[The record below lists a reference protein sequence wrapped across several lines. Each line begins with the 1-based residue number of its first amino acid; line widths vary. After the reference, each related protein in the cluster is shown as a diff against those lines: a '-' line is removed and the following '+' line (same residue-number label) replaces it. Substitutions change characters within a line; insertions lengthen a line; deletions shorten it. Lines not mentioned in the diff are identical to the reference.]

1 LFSAPVGVP
10 CAWRV
15 ASPHPPMGSASGPF
29 MSVPRHRAL
38 LVDDQALIG
47 KAVARLLTGADD
59 IVLEFRQDAASALAA
74 AEEFCPTVILQD
86 LVMPD
91 IDGLDMVRRFHDL
104 PITSGVPVIVL
115 SALAEP
121 EKKAELLAGGAAD
134 YLVKL
139 PDAVELVARIRIH
152 SEAYHRLVERNA
164 AFAALEK
171 SHADLAW
178 ERERSERLLRSIL
191 PQAIAE
197 RLKDS
202 PGTIAEGFPEATV
215 LFADLA
221 GFTTFSRS
229 TDPRGL
235 VEMLDAIFSEFDR
248 LAAAAGIE
256 KIKTIGDAY
265 MAVAGLPEPRPEHAV
280 AAAEM
285 ALGMRDAFAVIAK
298 DRKLPLDLR
307 IGIHSGPVV
316 AGVIGRHK
324 FSYDLWGDTVNL
336 ASRMESHG
344 APGMIHISAA
354 TRTLL
359 GERFR
364 CEPRGEVTVKGSG
377 PMETFFLHG
386 RA

>member
-1 LFSAPVGVP
+1 
-10 CAWRV
+10 
-15 ASPHPPMGSASGPF
+15 
-29 MSVPRHRAL
+29 
-38 LVDDQALIG
+38 
-47 KAVARLLTGADD
+47 
-59 IVLEFRQDAASALAA
+59 
-74 AEEFCPTVILQD
+74 
-86 LVMPD
+86 MPD
-91 IDGLDMVRRFHDL
+91 VEGLEMVHRFRDL
-104 PITSGVPVIVL
+104 PATADVPVIVL
-115 SALAEP
+115 SAVAES
-121 EKKAELLAGGAAD
+121 ETKAELLAGGAAD

-152 SEAYHRLVERNA
+152 SEAHHRLVERNA

-171 SHADLAW
+171 SHADLAR
-178 ERERSERLLRSIL
+178 ERERSERLLLSIL

-215 LFADLA
+215 MFADLA
-221 GFTTFSRS
+221 GFTTFSRAA
-229 TDPRGL
+229 DPRGI

-265 MAVAGLPEPRPEHAV
+265 MAVSGLPKPRTDHAV
-280 AAAEM
+280 AAAGL
-285 ALGMRDAFAVIAK
+285 ALGMRDAFATLAR
-298 DRKLPLDLR
+298 DRGLPLDLR

-324 FSYDLWGDTVNL
+324 FSYDLWGDTVNI

-344 APGMIHISAA
+344 APGMIHVSAA
-354 TRTLL
+354 TRALL

-364 CEPRGEVTVKGSG
+364 FEPRGEVAVKGSG
-377 PMETFFLHG
+377 PMETFFLLG
-386 RA
+386 PA

>member
-1 LFSAPVGVP
+1 
-10 CAWRV
+10 
-15 ASPHPPMGSASGPF
+15 

-47 KAVARLLTGADD
+47 KAVARLLTGAED

-74 AEEFCPTVILQD
+74 AEEFRPTVILQD

-104 PITSGVPVIVL
+104 PVTAGVPVIVL

-235 VEMLDAIFSEFDR
+235 VEMLDTIFSEFDR

-265 MAVAGLPEPRPEHAV
+265 MAVAGLPEPRPDHAV

-364 CEPRGEVTVKGSG
+364 FEPRGGVTVKGSG
-377 PMETFFLHG
+377 LMETFFLHDP
-386 RA
+386 A

>member
-1 LFSAPVGVP
+1 M
-10 CAWRV
+10 
-15 ASPHPPMGSASGPF
+15 AS
-29 MSVPRHRAL
+29 PRHRVL

-47 KAVARLLTGADD
+47 KMVAKLVGGVED
-59 IVLEFRQDAASALAA
+59 IALEFRQDAASALAA
-74 AEEFCPTVILQD
+74 AEVSPPTVILQD

-91 IDGLDMVRRFHDL
+91 VEGLEMVRRFRDL
-104 PITSGVPVIVL
+104 PATAEVPVIVL
-115 SALAEP
+115 SAVAEP

-152 SEAYHRLVERNA
+152 SEAHHRLVERNA

-171 SHADLAW
+171 SHADLTR
-178 ERERSERLLRSIL
+178 ERERSERLLLSIL

-202 PGTIAEGFPEATV
+202 PGTIAEGFAEATV

-221 GFTTFSRS
+221 GFTTFSR
-229 TDPRGL
+229 TADPRGL
-235 VEMLDAIFSEFDR
+235 VELLDAIFSEFDR
-248 LAAAAGIE
+248 LAAALGIE

-265 MAVAGLPEPRPEHAV
+265 MAAAGLPAPRPDH
-280 AAAEM
+280 AAAAAKL
-285 ALGMRDAFAVIAK
+285 ALGMRDAFAGLV
-298 DRKLPLDLR
+298 RERGLPLDIR

-316 AGVIGRHK
+316 AGVIGRQK

-344 APGMIHISAA
+344 AAGMIHVSAA
-354 TRTLL
+354 TRSLL

-364 CEPRGEVTVKGSG
+364 FEPRGEVMVKGSG
-377 PMETFFLHG
+377 PMETFFLLG
-386 RA
+386 PA

>member
-1 LFSAPVGVP
+1 
-10 CAWRV
+10 
-15 ASPHPPMGSASGPF
+15 MGLASGPF

-74 AEEFCPTVILQD
+74 AAEFRPTVILQD

-104 PITSGVPVIVL
+104 PVTAGVPVIVL

-178 ERERSERLLRSIL
+178 ERERSERLLRNIL

-202 PGTIAEGFPEATV
+202 PGTIAEGFLETH
-215 LFADLA
+215 
-221 GFTTFSRS
+221 GGSSRCS
-229 TDPRGL
+229 TRSSPSSTGWL
-235 VEMLDAIFSEFDR
+235 
-248 LAAAAGIE
+248 
-256 KIKTIGDAY
+256 
-265 MAVAGLPEPRPEHAV
+265 PRPASRRSRRSVTPTWPSPGCRSHVPIMPSPRPRWHSAC
-280 AAAEM
+280 
-285 ALGMRDAFAVIAK
+285 GMR
-298 DRKLPLDLR
+298 
-307 IGIHSGPVV
+307 
-316 AGVIGRHK
+316 
-324 FSYDLWGDTVNL
+324 
-336 ASRMESHG
+336 SR
-344 APGMIHISAA
+344 
-354 TRTLL
+354 
-359 GERFR
+359 
-364 CEPRGEVTVKGSG
+364 
-377 PMETFFLHG
+377 
-386 RA
+386 

>member
-1 LFSAPVGVP
+1 M
-10 CAWRV
+10 
-15 ASPHPPMGSASGPF
+15 AS
-29 MSVPRHRAL
+29 PRHRAL

-47 KAVARLLTGADD
+47 KAVAKLVAGADD
-59 IVLEFRQDAASALAA
+59 IALEFRQDAASALAA
-74 AEEFCPTVILQD
+74 AEEFRPTVILQD

-91 IDGLDMVRRFHDL
+91 VEGLEMVRRFRDL
-104 PITSGVPVIVL
+104 PATAEVPVIML
-115 SALAEP
+115 SAVAEP

-152 SEAYHRLVERNA
+152 SEAHHRLVERNA

-171 SHADLAW
+171 SHADLKM
-178 ERERSERLLRSIL
+178 ERERSERLLLSIL

-197 RLKDS
+197 RLKDG
-202 PGTIAEGFPEATV
+202 PGTIAEGFADVSV

-221 GFTTFSRS
+221 GFTTFSR
-229 TDPRGL
+229 TADPRGI
-235 VEMLDAIFSEFDR
+235 VELLDAIFSEFDR
-248 LAAAAGIE
+248 LAAALGIE

-265 MAVAGLPEPRPEHAV
+265 MAAAGLPVPRLDH
-280 AAAEM
+280 AAATAGL
-285 ALGMRDAFAVIAK
+285 ALGMRDAFAGLVR
-298 DRKLPLDLR
+298 DRGLPLEIR

-316 AGVIGRHK
+316 AGVIGRQK

-344 APGMIHISAA
+344 AAGMIHVSAA
-354 TRTLL
+354 TRALL

-364 CEPRGEVTVKGSG
+364 FEPRGEVMVKGSG
-377 PMETFFLHG
+377 PMETFFLLG
-386 RA
+386 PA

>member
-1 LFSAPVGVP
+1 M
-10 CAWRV
+10 
-15 ASPHPPMGSASGPF
+15 SP
-29 MSVPRHRAL
+29 PRHRAL

-47 KAVARLLTGADD
+47 KAVARLLAGADD
-59 IVLEFRQDAASALAA
+59 IVLEFQQDAATALAA
-74 AEEFCPTVILQD
+74 AEAFRPTVILQD

-91 IDGLDMVRRFHDL
+91 IEGLEMVRRFREL
-104 PITSGVPVIVL
+104 SVTAEVPVIVL
-115 SALAEP
+115 SALAEA

-215 LFADLA
+215 LFADLV

-229 TDPRGL
+229 ADPRGL

-265 MAVAGLPEPRPEHAV
+265 MAVAGLPEPRPDHAV

-285 ALGMRDAFAVIAK
+285 ALGMRDAFAVIAR
-298 DRKLPLDLR
+298 DRNLPLGLR

-344 APGMIHISAA
+344 AAGMIHISAA
-354 TRTLL
+354 TRAIL

-364 CEPRGEVTVKGSG
+364 FEPRGGVTVKGSG
-377 PMETFFLHG
+377 LMETFFLHG
-386 RA
+386 PA

>member
-1 LFSAPVGVP
+1 MA
-10 CAWRV
+10 R
-15 ASPHPPMGSASGPF
+15 
-29 MSVPRHRAL
+29 PRHRVL
-38 LVDDQALIG
+38 LVDDQSLIG
-47 KAVARLLTGADD
+47 KMVAKLLAGVDD
-59 IVLEFRQDAASALAA
+59 ITLEFRQDAPSALAA
-74 AEEFCPTVILQD
+74 AEAFRPTVILQD

-91 IDGLDMVRRFHDL
+91 VEGLEMVRRFREL
-104 PITSGVPVIVL
+104 PATADVPVIVL
-115 SALAEP
+115 SAVAEP

-152 SEAYHRLVERNA
+152 SEAHHRLVERNA

-171 SHADLAW
+171 SHADLAR
-178 ERERSERLLRSIL
+178 ERERSERLLLSIL

-197 RLKDS
+197 RLKDA
-202 PGTIAEGFPEATV
+202 PGTIAEGFAEATV

-229 TDPRGL
+229 ADPRGL
-235 VEMLDAIFSEFDR
+235 VELLDTIFSEFDR
-248 LAAAAGIE
+248 LADAAGVE

-265 MAVAGLPEPRPEHAV
+265 MAVAGLPQPRPDHAG

-285 ALGMRDAFAVIAK
+285 ALGMRDAFAVIAR
-298 DRKLPLDLR
+298 DRGLPLDLR

-344 APGMIHISAA
+344 APGMIHVSAA
-354 TRTLL
+354 TRALL
-359 GERFR
+359 GDRYRF
-364 CEPRGEVTVKGSG
+364 EPRGEVMVKGSG
-377 PMETFFLHG
+377 PVETFFLLG
-386 RA
+386 PA

>member
-1 LFSAPVGVP
+1 M
-10 CAWRV
+10 
-15 ASPHPPMGSASGPF
+15 AS
-29 MSVPRHRAL
+29 PRHRAL
-38 LVDDQALIG
+38 LVDDQSLVG
-47 KAVARLLTGADD
+47 NMVAKLLAGMDD
-59 IVLEFRQDAASALAA
+59 IALEFRQDAASALAA
-74 AEEFCPTVILQD
+74 AETFRPTVILQD

-91 IDGLDMVRRFHDL
+91 VEGLEMVRRFRRAPATAD
-104 PITSGVPVIVL
+104 VPVIVL
-115 SALAEP
+115 SAVSEP

-164 AFAALEK
+164 AFAALEQ
-171 SHADLAW
+171 SHVELAR

-191 PQAIAE
+191 PGPIAE

-202 PGTIAEGFPEATV
+202 PGTIAEAFTEATV

-221 GFTTFSRS
+221 GFTAFSRGA
-229 TDPRGL
+229 DPHEL
-235 VEMLDAIFSEFDR
+235 VQLLDAVFSEFDR
-248 LAAAAGIE
+248 MAAAAGVE

-265 MAVAGLPEPRPEHAV
+265 MAVAGLPHPQPDHAA

-285 ALGMRDAFAVIAK
+285 AFRMRESFAALAR
-298 DRKLPLDLR
+298 DRGLPLDLR

-316 AGVIGRHK
+316 AGVIGRDK

-344 APGMIHISAA
+344 APGMIHVSAA
-354 TRTLL
+354 TRALL
-359 GERFR
+359 GDRYRF
-364 CEPRGEVTVKGSG
+364 EPRGEVIVKGSG
-377 PMETFFLHG
+377 PMETFFLLG
-386 RA
+386 PA